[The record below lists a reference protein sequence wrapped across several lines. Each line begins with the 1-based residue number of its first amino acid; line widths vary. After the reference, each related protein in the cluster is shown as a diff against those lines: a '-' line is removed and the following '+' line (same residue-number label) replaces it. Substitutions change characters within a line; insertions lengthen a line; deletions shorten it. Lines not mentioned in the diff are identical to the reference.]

1 MPLKRYLSAI
11 WLAAVAT
18 LVAMTPPAEAASSRS
33 NARFAPDITSVVVD
47 MGVLEIVVTGSN
59 LHDGTDPVV
68 SLGGELIPAPHGLD
82 VDGRALTVAIP
93 PRDDG
98 TYLLAITTSKGVAS
112 MGVTIGVVGPQGAT
126 GNFDTAGARIGM
138 VPGWPD
144 AIRCDFSEALV
155 TTGPTIFRL
164 THAGSPSFGNLYV
177 YRVPGGGAPPSIHD
191 FYFNSDGTYAGK
203 FNLDDHASNCDGR
216 SIQEIIDDKRGF
228 FFLVVAE

>member
-1 MPLKRYLSAI
+1 
-11 WLAAVAT
+11 
-18 LVAMTPPAEAASSRS
+18 
-33 NARFAPDITSVVVD
+33 
-47 MGVLEIVVTGSN
+47 
-59 LHDGTDPVV
+59 
-68 SLGGELIPAPHGLD
+68 
-82 VDGRALTVAIP
+82 
-93 PRDDG
+93 
-98 TYLLAITTSKGVAS
+98 
-112 MGVTIGVVGPQGAT
+112 
-126 GNFDTAGARIGM
+126 M